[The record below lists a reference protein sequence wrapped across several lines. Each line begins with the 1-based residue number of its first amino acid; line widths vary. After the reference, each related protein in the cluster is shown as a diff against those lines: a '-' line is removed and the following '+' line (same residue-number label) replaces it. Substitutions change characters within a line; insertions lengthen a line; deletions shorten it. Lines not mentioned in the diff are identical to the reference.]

1 MISLGL
7 ELIIYKKLAS
17 KAMQKR
23 LKIIKYQKFIAL
35 YILLWESPNSYK

>member
-7 ELIIYKKLAS
+7 ELIIYKKLAL

-35 YILLWESPNSYK
+35 CMVL